1 MPSERS
7 EALLGRELTTDE
19 NSVRGTLVAGLTAK
33 DIALLD
39 MFEGNAR
46 ISLSYCSSSYPKHA
60 PPPFSFCVVS
70 GGGALRLSCS
80 LLYCAAHLG
89 IKKKQEYVRSQV
101 LAHPLGP
108 FTPVP
113 ATSNLEE
120 EAEQVEDGL
129 LVPAAIPPLC
139 RPAAELAQTVP
150 AQSYVW
156 CVEDSRLDNK
166 LWSYEEFARKNAWKW
181 TDEDVENE
189 DYSEVN
195 KMKERRRRAR

>member
-89 IKKKQEYVRSQV
+89 IKKKTGIRPFAGARAPTGPIHTRSSDLQ
-101 LAHPLGP
+101 LGGGSGTSRGWP
-108 FTPVP
+108 AGSCCYTPTLP
-113 ATSNLEE
+113 AS
-120 EAEQVEDGL
+120 
-129 LVPAAIPPLC
+129 
-139 RPAAELAQTVP
+139 
-150 AQSYVW
+150 
-156 CVEDSRLDNK
+156 
-166 LWSYEEFARKNAWKW
+166 
-181 TDEDVENE
+181 
-189 DYSEVN
+189 
-195 KMKERRRRAR
+195 RRAGPDRSRTELCVVCRRQQTGQ